1 MVGFEYSVQILCFWV
16 SLEYFP
22 VQLTLISKVGP
33 KMAATFYWNILT
45 TFAGNE
51 PSDYF
56 DSIKCK
62 NNSQT
67 MNSSLRKFVE
77 TFPNLKYRI

>member
-1 MVGFEYSVQILCFWV
+1 
-16 SLEYFP
+16 
-22 VQLTLISKVGP
+22 
-33 KMAATFYWNILT
+33 MAATFYWNILT